1 MEQVVEGEDEGGTE
15 KDEKG
20 DAPAGLAVDFG
31 EEIGA
36 RDVKGDAAGQRE
48 SVLKLAGEEAGQE
61 DARERSQAEASGGLE
76 GAAAALA
83 AGENNGGHGKTFGEL
98 VEKHG
103 EEEEHTERDGNE
115 ESSGDGYAVEKGVD
129 KEAEKNAGRGAVKVH
144 GFGMDFFAEMEMR
157 GQSVLE
163 QMHEEEAGK
172 DEEKCGVAA
181 EADGFG
187 DDVNK
192 GNGEHVAGAE
202 SDEVLQE
209 LARPFAADNEIAA
222 EEIAGRGNEAEG
234 GGRSDAD

>member
-1 MEQVVEGEDEGGTE
+1 MEQVVEGEDQGGAE

-36 RDVKGDAAGQRE
+36 RNVKGDAAGKRE

-61 DARERSQAEASGGLE
+61 DARERSQAEAGGGLE
-76 GAAAALA
+76 GAAAALP
-83 AGENNGGHGKTFGEL
+83 AGEDNGGHGKTFGEL
-98 VEKHG
+98 MEKHG

-115 ESSGDGYAVEKGVD
+115 ESGGDGYAVEKGVD
-129 KEAEKNAGRGAVKVH
+129 EEAEKYAGGGAVKVH

-163 QMHEEEAGK
+163 EMHEEESGE
-172 DEEKCGVAA
+172 DEEECGVAA

-192 GNGEHVAGAE
+192 GDGEHVTGAE
-202 SDEVLQE
+202 GDEVLQE
-209 LARPFAADNEIAA
+209 LVRPFAADNEIAA
-222 EEIAGRGNEAEG
+222 EEIAGSSDEAERG
-234 GGRSDAD
+234 GGGDAD